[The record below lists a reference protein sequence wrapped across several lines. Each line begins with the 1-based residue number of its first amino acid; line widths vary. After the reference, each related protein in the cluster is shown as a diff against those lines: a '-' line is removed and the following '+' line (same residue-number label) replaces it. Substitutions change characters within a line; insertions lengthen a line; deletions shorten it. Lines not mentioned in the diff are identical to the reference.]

1 MDINQLIK
9 IFLKHVWLLITIP
22 VLLALI
28 VVYLTKNQSYTFE
41 SKTRIYTGIAS
52 GYSLDQT
59 KRIDFFAAN
68 NSFDNLINVIK
79 SRETLSEV
87 SIRLI
92 AQAMLLDGYDPIF
105 LSKENFIELRKI
117 VTTNVKDLVVK
128 PIIPNDSLSY
138 SLAFEQTVRNFMK
151 YKSESDTNFLYNML
165 NYDYKHYSIKALN
178 SNIKVQRIQSSD
190 LIEIIY
196 ESDDPGIS
204 LQTLRILTS
213 VFITNFKLLRENQ
226 SDAIVKYFEGQVLL
240 SQQKVRV
247 AEDKL
252 LEFNTS
258 NQIINYYEQS
268 KFIASKKEDI
278 EEYIQKERMKYS
290 GAEEALKKLENKL
303 QIQAQIQTVTEG
315 IVGKRDRLV
324 EITEKIT
331 INELYG
337 ERDTMSKSQILILK
351 NEAKK
356 LEKEVNDEISQL
368 YRYSNTIDGLP
379 LSDILNEYLKN
390 LVTFAEAKAGL
401 QVLDT
406 RKRDFQRNYEVFAP
420 LGATLKRIEREIAVN
435 EQEYLS
441 LLHSLNVAKLQQQ
454 NEALS
459 TNIKPIDP
467 PYFPLSPKPSKRKIL
482 VLAAGLLGFLIIAFG
497 ILLTEY
503 FDNSI
508 KTCERAEK
516 LTGLKFAVP
525 MLKISGKYSSYNL
538 SFINNRLV
546 ELLAQEI
553 KFKLSS
559 GANDEDLL
567 SSSKVITIFSTLEI
581 EGKTFIINKLVNKF
595 RSMGE
600 KILYLNYSFN
610 SSEDFRNEKQAN
622 LNQPN
627 EEKPK
632 GLLKKL
638 FSQITGMSQLIDD
651 AISKNADDI
660 IYQIDETFM
669 EKQDVLELVNTNAL
683 SSLDIYKYVF
693 IEIPSILYYPFPN
706 DLVKKSD
713 LSILLLRANR
723 EWKSADTGALKMFSD
738 TLNSQPLG
746 ILNGVEIEEIER
758 VLGTLP
764 KKRSVFRRFLKKLIN
779 FQFYTKQSI

>member
-22 VLLALI
+22 VFLVLI
-28 VVYLTKNQSYTFE
+28 VILLTKNQSYTFE

-52 GYSLDQT
+52 GYSLDQD
-59 KRIDFFAAN
+59 KRIDIFATN
-68 NSFDNLINVIK
+68 NSFDNLMNVIK
-79 SRETLSEV
+79 SRETLSELGL
-87 SIRLI
+87 RLI
-92 AQAMLLDGYDPIF
+92 AQAMLLENYNPMFI
-105 LSKENFIELRKI
+105 SKDNFIEIRKI
-117 VTTNVKDLVVK
+117 VPANVKELVVK
-128 PIIPNDSLSY
+128 PIIPDDSLSY
-138 SLAFEQTVRNFMK
+138 HIAFEQTVANFK
-151 YKSESDTNFLYNML
+151 KFKSGSDTNFLYNIL
-165 NYDYKHYSIKALN
+165 NYDYKHYSIKAL
-178 SNIKVQRIQSSD
+178 SVIKVQRIQSSD
-190 LIEIIY
+190 LVEISY

-204 LQTLRILTS
+204 LQTLIILTK
-213 VFITNFKLLRENQ
+213 VFITNFKMLRENQ
-226 SDAIVKYFEGQVLL
+226 SDAIVKYFEAQVLL

-252 LEFNTS
+252 LEFNTG

-268 KFIASKKEDI
+268 KFIAEKKEDI
-278 EEYIQKERMKYS
+278 EEYIQKERMKYA

-303 QIQAQIQTVTEG
+303 QIQGQIQTVTDEL
-315 IVGKRDRLV
+315 VRKRNRLV
-324 EITEKIT
+324 EVTEKIT
-331 INELYG
+331 INELFG
-337 ERDTMSKSQILILK
+337 ERDTISKNEITQLK
-351 NEAKK
+351 NEAKR
-356 LEKEVNDEISQL
+356 LEKEMNEEISNL
-368 YRYSNTIDGLP
+368 YRYNNTIDGLP
-379 LSDILNEYLKN
+379 LNDLLNEWLKN

-401 QVLDT
+401 QVLDS
-406 RKRDFQRNYEVFAP
+406 RKRDFQKNYEIFAP

-441 LLHSLNVAKLQQQ
+441 LLHSLNMAKLQQQ
-454 NEALS
+454 NEALA

-503 FDNSI
+503 FDNTI

-516 LTGLKFAVP
+516 LTGVKFAVP
-525 MLKISGKYSSYNL
+525 MLKISGKYNSYNL
-538 SFINNRLV
+538 SFITNRLV

-559 GANDEDLL
+559 GSIDEDLL
-567 SSSKVITIFSTLEI
+567 ASSKVITVFSTLEL

-595 RSMGE
+595 RGMGE

-610 SSEDFRNEKQAN
+610 TTEDFDNTKETN
-622 LNQPN
+622 VNQ
-627 EEKPK
+627 EEKDKPRTF
-632 GLLKKL
+632 LKKL
-638 FSQITGMSQLIDD
+638 LSRITSMSQLVDD
-651 AISKNADDI
+651 EISRNADDI
-660 IYQIDETFM
+660 TYQIDETFM

-683 SSLDIYKYVF
+683 NSLDIYKYVF

-723 EWKSADTGALKMFSD
+723 EWKSADLGALKMFSD
-738 TLNSQPLG
+738 TLSSPPLG
-746 ILNGVEIEEIER
+746 ILNGVEIEEIET
-758 VLGTLP
+758 VLGSLP
-764 KKRSVFRRFLKKLIN
+764 KKRSVFRRFIKKLIN
-779 FQFYTKQSI
+779 LQFYTKQSI

>member
-9 IFLKHVWLLITIP
+9 IFLKHVWLLLTIP

-28 VVYLTKNQSYTFE
+28 VVYLTKNQSYSYE

-52 GYSLDQT
+52 GYSLDQD
-59 KRIDFFAAN
+59 KRMDLFATN
-68 NSFDNLINVIK
+68 NSFDNLINVVK
-79 SRETLSEV
+79 SRQTLSEV
-87 SIRLI
+87 GLRLI
-92 AQAMLLDGYDPIF
+92 AQALLLENYNPIYI
-105 LSKENFIELRKI
+105 SKENFIELRKI
-117 VTTNVKDLVVK
+117 VPVNVKELLVR
-128 PIIPNDSLSY
+128 PIISDDSLSY
-138 SLAFEQTVRNFMK
+138 HLAFEQTISNFINFK
-151 YKSESDTNFLYNML
+151 NENDTNFLYDIL
-165 NYDYKHYSIKALN
+165 NYPNEHYSIKSL
-178 SNIKVQRIQSSD
+178 SEIKVQRIQLSD
-190 LIEIIY
+190 LIEISY
-196 ESDDPGIS
+196 ESDDPGLS
-204 LQTLRILTS
+204 LQTLIFTTQ
-213 VFITNFKLLRENQ
+213 VFIRNFKQLRENQ
-226 SDAIVKYFEGQVLL
+226 SDAIVKYFEDQVLL

-252 LEFNTS
+252 LDFNTG

-268 KFIASKKEDI
+268 KFIAEKKEDI
-278 EEYIQKERMKYS
+278 EEYIQKERIKYS

-303 QIQAQIQTVTEG
+303 QIQGQIQTVTDR
-315 IVGKRDRLV
+315 IVSKRNRLV
-324 EITEKIT
+324 DITEKIT
-331 INELYG
+331 INELFG
-337 ERDTMSKSQILILK
+337 ERDTISKNQIISLK
-351 NEAKK
+351 NEVKQ
-356 LEKEVNDEISQL
+356 LEKEINEEISQL
-368 YRYSNTIDGLP
+368 YRYNNTIDGLP
-379 LSDILNEYLKN
+379 LADILNEYLKN

-406 RKRDFQRNYEVFAP
+406 RKRDFQKNYEIFAP

-441 LLHSLNVAKLQQQ
+441 LLHSLNMAKLQQQ
-454 NEALS
+454 NEALA

-503 FDNSI
+503 FDNTI

-525 MLKISGKYSSYNL
+525 MLKISGKYNSYNL

-553 KFKLSS
+553 KFRLSS
-559 GANDEDLL
+559 GSYDEDLL
-567 SSSKVITIFSTLEI
+567 ASSKVITVFSTLEL
-581 EGKTFIINKLVNKF
+581 EGKTFITNKLVNKF
-595 RSMGE
+595 RGMGE
-600 KILYLNYSFN
+600 KILYLNYSFSPTEN
-610 SSEDFRNEKQAN
+610 SPKEKGTNAN
-622 LNQPN
+622 Q
-627 EEKPK
+627 EEEAKPK
-632 GLLKKL
+632 GFLKKL
-638 FSQITGMSQLIDD
+638 LSQITNLSLLIDD
-651 AISKNADDI
+651 NTTKNADDI

-669 EKQDVLELVNTNAL
+669 EKQDILELVNTNAI

-723 EWKSADTGALKMFSD
+723 EWKSADTSALKMYSD
-738 TLNSQPLG
+738 TLSSPPLG
-746 ILNGVEIEEIER
+746 ILNGVEIEEIET

-764 KKRSVFRRFLKKLIN
+764 KKRSTIRKLLKKLIN
-779 FQFYTKQSI
+779 LQFYTKQSI

>member
-1 MDINQLIK
+1 MDIKQLIK
-9 IFLKHVWLLITIP
+9 IFLKHVWLLITVP

-28 VVYLTKNQSYTFE
+28 VVYLTKNQSYSYE

-52 GYSLDQT
+52 GYKLDQD
-59 KRIDFFAAN
+59 KRVDIFATN
-68 NSFDNLINVIK
+68 NSFDNLINVVK
-79 SRETLSEV
+79 SRQTLSEV
-87 SIRLI
+87 GLRLI
-92 AQAMLLDGYDPIF
+92 AQALLLENYNPIYI
-105 LSKENFIELRKI
+105 SKENFIELRKI
-117 VTTNVKDLVVK
+117 VPANVKELVVR
-128 PIIPNDSLSY
+128 PIIPDDSLSY
-138 SLAFEQTVRNFMK
+138 HLAFEQTISNFIK
-151 YKSESDTNFLYNML
+151 FKNENDTNFLYDIL
-165 NYDYKHYSIKALN
+165 NYPNEHYSIKVL
-178 SNIKVQRIQSSD
+178 SEIKVQRIQLSD
-190 LIEIIY
+190 LIEISY
-196 ESDDPGIS
+196 ESNDPGIS
-204 LQTLRILTS
+204 LQTLIFITQ
-213 VFITNFKLLRENQ
+213 VFIRNFKQLRENQ
-226 SDAIVKYFEGQVLL
+226 SDAIVKYFEDQVFL

-252 LEFNTS
+252 LDFNTG

-268 KFIASKKEDI
+268 KFIAEKKEDI
-278 EEYIQKERMKYS
+278 EEYIQKERIKYS

-303 QIQAQIQTVTEG
+303 QIQGQIQTVTDR
-315 IVGKRDRLV
+315 IVTKRNRLV
-324 EITEKIT
+324 DITEKIT
-331 INELYG
+331 INELFG
-337 ERDTMSKSQILILK
+337 ERDTISKNQIISLK
-351 NEAKK
+351 NEVKQ
-356 LEKEVNDEISQL
+356 LEKEINEEISQL
-368 YRYSNTIDGLP
+368 YRYNNTIDGLP
-379 LSDILNEYLKN
+379 LADILNEYLKN

-406 RKRDFQRNYEVFAP
+406 RKRDFQKNYEIFAP

-441 LLHSLNVAKLQQQ
+441 LLHSLNMAKLQQQ
-454 NEALS
+454 NEALA

-503 FDNSI
+503 FDNTI

-525 MLKISGKYSSYNL
+525 MLKISGKYNSYNL
-538 SFINNRLV
+538 SFINNRLI

-553 KFKLSS
+553 KFRLSS
-559 GANDEDLL
+559 GSYDEDLL
-567 SSSKVITIFSTLEI
+567 ASSKVITVFSTLEL
-581 EGKTFIINKLVNKF
+581 EGKTFVTNKLVNKF
-595 RSMGE
+595 RGMGE
-600 KILYLNYSFN
+600 KILYLNYSFSPTEN
-610 SSEDFRNEKQAN
+610 SLKEKETNAN
-622 LNQPN
+622 H
-627 EEKPK
+627 EEEAKPK
-632 GLLKKL
+632 GFLKKL
-638 FSQITGMSQLIDD
+638 LSQITNLSLLIDD
-651 AISKNADDI
+651 NATKNADDI

-669 EKQDVLELVNTNAL
+669 EKQDILELVNTNAL

-738 TLNSQPLG
+738 TLNSPPLG
-746 ILNGVEIEEIER
+746 ILNGVEIEEIET

-764 KKRSVFRRFLKKLIN
+764 KKRSSIRKFLKKLIN
-779 FQFYTKQSI
+779 LQFYTKQSI

>member
-9 IFLKHVWLLITIP
+9 IFLKHLWLLITIP

-28 VVYLTKNQSYTFE
+28 VVYLTKNQSYTYE

-59 KRIDFFAAN
+59 RRIDFFSAN

-92 AQAMLLDGYDPIF
+92 AQAMLLESHNPMFI
-105 LSKENFIELRKI
+105 SKDNFIELRRI
-117 VTTNVKDLVVK
+117 VPPNIKELVMK
-128 PIIPNDSLSY
+128 PIIPDDSLSY
-138 SLAFEQTVRNFMK
+138 HIAFEQTVSNFMR

-165 NYDYKHYSIKALN
+165 NYDYKHYSLKAL
-178 SNIKVQRIQSSD
+178 STIKVQRIQSSD
-190 LIEIIY
+190 LVEISY

-204 LQTLRILTS
+204 LQTLQILTR

-226 SDAIVKYFEGQVLL
+226 SDAIVKYFEAQVLL

-252 LEFNTS
+252 LEFNTG

-268 KFIASKKEDI
+268 KFIAEKKEDI
-278 EEYIQKERMKYS
+278 EEYIQKERMKYA

-303 QIQAQIQTVTEG
+303 QIQGQIQTVTDEL
-315 IVGKRDRLV
+315 VSKRNRLV
-324 EITEKIT
+324 EVTEKIT
-331 INELYG
+331 INELFG
-337 ERDTMSKSQILILK
+337 ERDTISKNEISKLK
-351 NEAKK
+351 NEAKR
-356 LEKEVNDEISQL
+356 LEKEMNEEISNL
-368 YRYSNTIDGLP
+368 YRYNNTIDGLP
-379 LSDILNEYLKN
+379 LNDILNEWLKN

-401 QVLDT
+401 QVLDS
-406 RKRDFQRNYEVFAP
+406 RKRDFQKNYEIFAP

-454 NEALS
+454 NEALA

-467 PYFPLSPKPSKRKIL
+467 PYYPLSPKPSKRKLL
-482 VLAAGLLGFLIIAFG
+482 VFAAGLMGFLIIAFT
-497 ILLTEY
+497 ILLSEY
-503 FDNSI
+503 FDNTV

-516 LTGLKFAVP
+516 ITGIKFAVP
-525 MLKISGKYSSYNL
+525 MLKISGKYNSYNL
-538 SFINNRLV
+538 SFITNRLV

-553 KFKLSS
+553 KHKLSS
-559 GANDEDLL
+559 GPNDEDLL
-567 SSSKVITIFSTLEI
+567 SSVKIITVFSTLEL

-595 RSMGE
+595 RGMGE
-600 KILYLNYSFN
+600 KILYLNYTFSV
-610 SSEDFRNEKQAN
+610 SEALPKEKEINVNQNEQI
-622 LNQPN
+622 
-627 EEKPK
+627 KPR
-632 GLLKKL
+632 GFLKKF
-638 FSQITGMSQLIDD
+638 FSKITSFSLLIDE
-651 AISKNADDI
+651 AISKNADDLT
-660 IYQIDETFM
+660 YQIDETFM

-723 EWKSADTGALKMFSD
+723 EWKSADSGALKMLSD

-746 ILNGVEIEEIER
+746 ILNGVEIEEIEA

-764 KKRSVFRRFLKKLIN
+764 KKRSVFRKFVKNLIN
-779 FQFYTKQSI
+779 LQFYSKQSI

>member
-9 IFLKHVWLLITIP
+9 IFLKHVWLLITVP

-28 VVYLTKNQSYTFE
+28 VVYLTKNQSYSYE

-52 GYSLDQT
+52 GYKLDQD
-59 KRIDFFAAN
+59 KRVDIFATN
-68 NSFDNLINVIK
+68 NSFDNLINVVK
-79 SRETLSEV
+79 SRQTLSEV
-87 SIRLI
+87 GLRLI
-92 AQAMLLDGYDPIF
+92 AQALLLENYNPIYI
-105 LSKENFIELRKI
+105 SKENFIELRKI
-117 VTTNVKDLVVK
+117 VPANVKELVVR
-128 PIIPNDSLSY
+128 PIIPDDSLSY
-138 SLAFEQTVRNFMK
+138 HLAFEQTISNFIK
-151 YKSESDTNFLYNML
+151 FKNENDTNFLYDIL
-165 NYDYKHYSIKALN
+165 NYPNEHYSIKVL
-178 SNIKVQRIQSSD
+178 SEIKVQRIQLSD
-190 LIEIIY
+190 LIEISY
-196 ESDDPGIS
+196 ESNDPGIS
-204 LQTLRILTS
+204 LQTLIFITQ
-213 VFITNFKLLRENQ
+213 VFIRNFKQLRENQ
-226 SDAIVKYFEGQVLL
+226 SDAIVKYFEDQVFL

-252 LEFNTS
+252 LDFNTG

-268 KFIASKKEDI
+268 KFIAEKKEDI
-278 EEYIQKERMKYS
+278 EEYIQKERIKYS

-303 QIQAQIQTVTEG
+303 QIQGQIQTVTDR
-315 IVGKRDRLV
+315 IVTKRNRLV
-324 EITEKIT
+324 DITEKIT
-331 INELYG
+331 INELFG
-337 ERDTMSKSQILILK
+337 ERDTISKNQIISLK
-351 NEAKK
+351 NEVKQ
-356 LEKEVNDEISQL
+356 LEKEINEEISQL
-368 YRYSNTIDGLP
+368 YRYNNTIDGLP
-379 LSDILNEYLKN
+379 LADILNEYLKN

-406 RKRDFQRNYEVFAP
+406 RKRDFQKNYEIFAP

-441 LLHSLNVAKLQQQ
+441 LLHSLNMAKLQQQ
-454 NEALS
+454 NEALA

-503 FDNSI
+503 FDNTI

-525 MLKISGKYSSYNL
+525 MLKISGKYNSYNL
-538 SFINNRLV
+538 SFINNRLI

-553 KFKLSS
+553 KFRLSS
-559 GANDEDLL
+559 GSYDEDLL
-567 SSSKVITIFSTLEI
+567 ASSKVITVFSTLEL
-581 EGKTFIINKLVNKF
+581 EGKTFVTNKLVNKF
-595 RSMGE
+595 RGMGE
-600 KILYLNYSFN
+600 KILYLNYSFSPTEN
-610 SSEDFRNEKQAN
+610 SLKEKETNAN
-622 LNQPN
+622 H
-627 EEKPK
+627 EEEAKPK
-632 GLLKKL
+632 GFLKKL
-638 FSQITGMSQLIDD
+638 LSQITNLSLLIDD
-651 AISKNADDI
+651 NATKNADDI

-669 EKQDVLELVNTNAL
+669 EKQDILELVNTNAL

-738 TLNSQPLG
+738 TLNSPPLG
-746 ILNGVEIEEIER
+746 ILNGVEIEEIET

-764 KKRSVFRRFLKKLIN
+764 KKRSSIRKFLKKLIN
-779 FQFYTKQSI
+779 LQFYTKQSI